1 MPRKQETPR
10 AKAQAQG
17 DTPNSEKIGY
27 AQNSSMLVSLHL
39 RNTTSASNAKARKL
53 LKLKGK
59 FSATEKR

>member
-17 DTPNSEKIGY
+17 DAPNSEKIGY

-39 RNTTSASNAKARKL
+39 RNTSASNMKARKL